1 MVMHLYFHRLLSLEK
16 GQKRGSNPI
25 YPCKG
30 FLALFA
36 KQLTVDFSSSQLQA
50 VDRDDNKLQN
60 P

>member
-1 MVMHLYFHRLLSLEK
+1 MHWYSHRLLSLEK
-16 GQKRGSNPI
+16 GQKRGSHPI

-36 KQLTVDFSSSQLQA
+36 KQLTVDSSSSQLQA